1 MNEKSFKTSHFYN
14 LPKTHKS
21 KVVEA
26 AIHYQH
32 TKVVEVWKPCNLK
45 LRTIVDEPNCLT
57 RRLTYFLDTL
67 LKPYLKQIKSYIQDS
82 VYLLNK
88 CQREVDP
95 NK

>member
-32 TKVVEVWKPCNLK
+32 TKVVEVWGFIPK
-45 LRTIVDEPNCLT
+45 
-57 RRLTYFLDTL
+57 
-67 LKPYLKQIKSYIQDS
+67 
-82 VYLLNK
+82 
-88 CQREVDP
+88 
-95 NK
+95 